1 MKVEDLVKEC
11 LSNGICVSGVGL
23 IKDEDEGKENL
34 TYIINGFSKS
44 GTAEI
49 YQKDDYIMCKTRYN
63 TYDVI
68 NSFEDLAEVAF
79 DWNSGYCDREPFG
92 WDRNWLPIFE
102 KYGWVKT
109 KTKTTTTVEIVP
121 NN

>member
-11 LSNGICVSGVGL
+11 ILNGICVSGVSL
-23 IKDEDEGKENL
+23 IEDEGKENL
-34 TYIINGFSKS
+34 TYIIDGFSKS

-79 DWNSGYCDREPFG
+79 DWNSGYCDREHFG
-92 WDRNWLPIFE
+92 WDNNWLPIFE

-109 KTKTTTTVEIVP
+109 KTTITVEIEK
-121 NN
+121 N